1 MANDQRPAQ
10 NVAIIGAGS
19 IGIAWAITFARAGHQ
34 VRLFDP
40 QDEAL
45 KDALGAI
52 AQRLERL
59 REFALIDETP
69 QTIVAR
75 IRICGSEAEAVAG
88 ASHVQENAPEK
99 LEIKIDLMRRLDQM
113 TDQEVTLASSTS
125 AIPASQWARDLP
137 GQRRCLVIHPANPP
151 YLIPVVELVP
161 ADFTDQATVERAKA
175 LMISAGL
182 KPVAVRKELEGFV
195 FNRLQGALLR
205 EAYCLVRDDV
215 ASVEDIDTIVREG
228 LGLRW
233 SFMGPFETAELNT
246 KGGIEAHA
254 ERMGPAYRRMGA
266 ERGQNDPW
274 TPALVAKVAG
284 ERRAL
289 LSLADWP
296 KRVLWRDEMLM
307 RLLAFKRRQGR

>member
-1 MANDQRPAQ
+1 MTPNKTASQ
-10 NVAIIGAGS
+10 NIAVIGAGS
-19 IGIAWAITFARAGHQ
+19 IGLAWAIVFARAGHK

-40 QDEAL
+40 QDEPL
-45 KDALGAI
+45 EQALGAI

-59 REFALIDETP
+59 REFTLIDEAP
-69 QTIVAR
+69 ETIAAR
-75 IRICGSEAEAVAG
+75 IGISGSESEAVQG
-88 ASHVQENAPEK
+88 AAHVQENAPEN
-99 LEIKIDLMRRLDQM
+99 LELKRGLMRRLDGLA
-113 TDQEVTLASSTS
+113 DEAATLASSTS
-125 AIPASQWARDLP
+125 AIPASQWAQDLA
-137 GQRRCLVIHPANPP
+137 GRRRCLVIHPANPP

-161 ADFTDQATVERAKA
+161 ADFTQPATLERARG

-182 KPVAVRKELEGFV
+182 EPVLVRKEIEGFV

-215 ASVEDIDTIVREG
+215 ASVDDIDMIVRKG

-274 TPALVAKVAG
+274 TRDLVAKVAG

-289 LSLADWP
+289 LPLEDWP
-296 KRVLWRDEMLM
+296 ERVLWRDEMLM
-307 RLLAFKRRQGR
+307 RLLAFKRGQSC